1 MEFTALTLTKDNRV
15 ASLSITAR
23 DEADARAQ
31 LAREGVFVSSLR
43 ARHPGLLLA
52 ASARSGRDGR
62 FDLLLFSQELLALL
76 QAGLGVVEA
85 LEALTEKESQ
95 PLAVAVLGQLLQG
108 LREGRRLSMVLADRP
123 EVFTPLFVGMVRTAE
138 GTSDL
143 PSALARFIDHS
154 QKVSVVRNKL
164 VSASIYPA
172 ILVIVGG
179 AVTLFLIG
187 FVVPR
192 FAEVFQGTGRPLPWL
207 SRMLLDAGQWL
218 ATNGWLAFSIA
229 VSAVLLSA
237 IGLRH
242 ALDRTGLTGLLTK
255 VPGIGPQLRIVEL
268 SRLYLTLG
276 MLVEGGIP
284 VVAAMEIAQGV
295 VSPARRAALSAAR
308 GRIEAGSS
316 VSTAFEVSGLTTP
329 ISLRLLRVGERS
341 GNLGRQLVQ
350 SASFYDGETSRWIDR
365 FTRSVEPLL
374 MAGIG
379 VVVGLIVVM
388 LYMPIFDLAGG
399 L

>member
-15 ASLSITAR
+15 ASMSITAR

-31 LAREGVFVSSLR
+31 LARNGLFVSSLR
-43 ARHPGLLLA
+43 ARPSGLLQAASSHPG
-52 ASARSGRDGR
+52 RDRR
-62 FDLLLFSQELLALL
+62 FNLVLFSQELLALL

-85 LEALTEKESQ
+85 IEALAEKESQ
-95 PLAVAVLGQLLQG
+95 PLAAAVMGQLLEG

-143 PSALARFIDHS
+143 PSALSRFIDHS

-172 ILVIVGG
+172 ILVLVGG
-179 AVTLFLIG
+179 AIALFLIG
-187 FVVPR
+187 YVVPR
-192 FAEVFQGTGRPLPWL
+192 FAEVFEGTGRPMPWMSRILLDTGLWL
-207 SRMLLDAGQWL
+207 SA
-218 ATNGWLAFSIA
+218 NGWLALA
-229 VSAVLLSA
+229 VAVLAVLLAAVS
-237 IGLRH
+237 LRH
-242 ALDRTGLTGLLTK
+242 ALDRVGLTGLLTK
-255 VPGIGPQLRIVEL
+255 FPGIGPQLRIVEL

-295 VSPARRAALSAAR
+295 VSPALRAALSAAR
-308 GRIEAGSS
+308 GRIEAGLP

-341 GNLGRQLVQ
+341 GHLGRQLVQ

-399 L
+399 M